1 MTRSITCMA
10 VIAASM
16 ITYIAGARSVE
27 PAIDYEA
34 FLGNH
39 DMTWNR
45 VPVRWEIAPFSGNG
59 EIGFQLYRRSGDPQN
74 VISVNVGRQDYHDHR
89 LPDHKYTWAYRSRLP
104 LGHFRLESQGD
115 ILGADLRLDLWNAEL
130 TGTIT
135 TMNGSYKLRG
145 LTHSKS
151 DVILFDTEALGGESV
166 QITWH
171 PDPPIAPIMNRN
183 YYESYKNAPYP
194 SAPDAVLSEEDGLQ
208 FCFQALY
215 DHRGETTTGWELRGD
230 RSGKQSLLASVH
242 HSFPDKNSREIVQA
256 NLLAARSGMSD
267 GSFIAAHRKWWHDYY
282 PLSFLTLDDTEKEA
296 FYWIQMY
303 KLASAMRG
311 DGPVTDLMGP
321 WYYQSGWPMIWTDLN
336 IQITYYPHLT
346 SNRLSLGES
355 LGKNLDRNVTNL
367 MKNVPKHW
375 KDSIGLQ
382 TACAQDFTA
391 YDGGRTPDLIT
402 WTLHSYWL
410 HCEYAGDRDLM
421 CESLFPLLRKAA
433 NGYLN
438 FQQDNPVESTDG
450 KIHIKYSWSPEYPG
464 GWQHEGHGQDVNFTI
479 ALFRWVCQTLLDL
492 NAEYQL
498 NDPLAPEWQN
508 VVDNLVDFQVDE
520 TGLRVG
526 KEFPYD
532 IAHRHY
538 SHLMPIYPLAQL
550 SPENPD
556 EQALVKQSVD
566 RWIGLCEEEVKQ
578 TGKLHGPLNPFA
590 GTAAASMY
598 AWLGDG
604 DKALGYLDLLLKN
617 ERVGPV
623 TMYAEGNPCLESPLN
638 LPVSVHDMLLQ
649 SWDGQIRV
657 FPSVPSTWKDVAF
670 HDFRTQGAFLVSAKK
685 TDGIT
690 QFVQVKSLAGAPC
703 YVRTDIENPIISING
718 KRPKRG
724 QVQAAAGGFS
734 QIKLGKGDTVIFTS
748 VKLKNADLGIEP
760 LPVKEA
766 DRHLFGLNDKTLRLP
781 GHNYYHKEMISSQI
795 QVEMPAVEGRFV
807 RIELPALEGAEGSG
821 AIRKITLAEVQ
832 AFEKG
837 VNVARGQKASSS
849 SVLLGGV
856 ASRAVDGNV
865 SGDWLIGSVTHSKSE
880 KNPWWEVDLGRTAEL
895 EKVRVMNRWDPYVK
909 DLDKFTLK
917 ILDENRK
924 PVFVKEKQKAA
935 ELIEFSAQ

>member
-1 MTRSITCMA
+1 MTITTMTRSITCMA

-59 EIGFQLYRRSGDPQN
+59 KIGFQLYRRKGDPQN

-89 LPDHKYTWAYRSRLP
+89 LPDHAHTWVYRSRLP
-104 LGHFRLESQGD
+104 LGHFRLESKGD
-115 ILGADLRLDLWNAEL
+115 ITGADLRLDLWNAEL
-130 TGTIT
+130 RGTIST
-135 TMNGSYKLRG
+135 SCGSYHVRG
-145 LTHSKS
+145 LTHANT
-151 DVILFDTEALGGESV
+151 DVILFETEAEGGESV
-166 QITWH
+166 SLSWH
-171 PDPPIAPIMNRN
+171 PDEAIAPIVKSKA
-183 YYESYKNAPYP
+183 YDWLKDAPYP
-194 SAPDAVLSEEDGLQ
+194 PAPKPVLSSEDGLQ
-208 FCFQALY
+208 FCFQALH
-215 DHRGETTTGWELRGD
+215 DHRGETTTGWELTGNPA
-230 RSGKQSLLASVH
+230 GKQGLLTSVH
-242 HSFPDKNSREIVQA
+242 HSFPEKNSMATVTESLQDARAAMKDGRFVAKHRE
-256 NLLAARSGMSD
+256 
-267 GSFIAAHRKWWHDYY
+267 WWHDYY
-282 PLSFLTLDDTEKEA
+282 PQSFITMDDVEKEA

-321 WYYQSGWPMIWTDLN
+321 WYQDSNWPMIWTDLN

-346 SNRLSLGES
+346 ANRMSLGES
-355 LGKNLDRNVTNL
+355 LGKSLDRNVANL

-391 YDGGRTPDLIT
+391 YDNGRTPDLIT

-410 HCEYAGDRDLM
+410 HCEYAHDRTLM
-421 CESLFPLLRKAA
+421 RDSLFPLLRKAA

-464 GWQHEGHGQDVNFTI
+464 GWRKEGHGQDVNFTI
-479 ALFRWVCQTLLDL
+479 ALFRWACQTLLDI
-492 NAEYQL
+492 NAEHQL

-538 SHLMPIYPLAQL
+538 SHLMPVYPLAQL
-550 SPENPD
+550 SPENPA

-566 RWIGLCEEEVKQ
+566 RWIQLCEEEAASS
-578 TGKLHGPLNPFA
+578 GKLHGPLNPFA

-649 SWDGQIRV
+649 SWDGKIRV

-703 YVRTDIENPIISING
+703 YVRTDIENPTISING

-734 QIKLGKGDTVIFTS
+734 HIKLDKGDTVIFTS
-748 VKLKNADLGIEP
+748 VKLKNADLRIEP

-781 GHNYYHKEMISSQI
+781 GHNYYHKEIPASQV
-795 QVEMPAVEGRFV
+795 QEKMSPVNARYV
-807 RIELPALEGAEGSG
+807 RIELPGKS
-821 AIRKITLAEVQ
+821 RKITIAEVQ

-895 EKVRVMNRWDPYVK
+895 EKVRVLNRWDPYVK